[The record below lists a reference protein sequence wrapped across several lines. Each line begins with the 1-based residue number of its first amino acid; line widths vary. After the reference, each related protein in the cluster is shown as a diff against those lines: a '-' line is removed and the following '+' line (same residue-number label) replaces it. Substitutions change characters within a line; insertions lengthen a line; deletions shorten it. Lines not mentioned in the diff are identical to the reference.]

1 MPHPVS
7 AIIVL
12 ALMYLFCLFISFLL
26 SIIYGKHKSAP
37 PTDDDCVFYVEKTPS
52 RRRRKRT
59 PKTIA
64 IKGKLISGD
73 KTADSD

>member
-12 ALMYLFCLFISFLL
+12 ALMYLFCLFISCLL
-26 SIIYGKHKSAP
+26 SIIYGKHKSP
-37 PTDDDCVFYVEKTPS
+37 PTDDDCVFYVEKMPS

-64 IKGKLISGD
+64 IKGKLINGD
-73 KTADSD
+73 KPAESE